1 MKKKEKLN
9 TDLSRKSKLTILPV
23 IADDFLLTSAALS
36 FNARPRIGTNSAN
49 EGASI
54 ECINSH
60 SNKASNAS
68 FVLFAGSLN
77 AANRIGLKRDT
88 SGFLMTDDNNNN
100 NINIKAI
107 MSEMTI
113 IVMIMKR
120 QL

>member
-1 MKKKEKLN
+1 M
-9 TDLSRKSKLTILPV
+9 PV
-23 IADDFLLTSAALS
+23 IADDFLFTSAALS
-36 FNARPRIGTNSAN
+36 FNARPRIGTNNAN
-49 EGASI
+49 DGASI

-88 SGFLMTDDNNNN
+88 SGFLMTDNNNKNNKNDNNYNN
-100 NINIKAI
+100 QVI

>member
-36 FNARPRIGTNSAN
+36 FNARPRIGTNNAN

-88 SGFLMTDDNNNN
+88 SGFLMTDDNNDNN
-100 NINIKAI
+100 NIKVI